1 MGVLGSL
8 PPLKEFFKIQGS
20 CQTPDTG
27 GLTFSVNVSIKSQ
40 QAMKTAMTPMSF
52 AGIRPFVWPRVKTM
66 LMRRFCL
73 RLDVFCSVMWNK
85 VRISSVRNQYPKYS
99 ENSCG
104 CGREFT
110 CVISSVTL

>member
-1 MGVLGSL
+1 MIHSGEGTTNGIRCRFNPSTGINSQGAKIGSDTAILLLREIDGRLGSL

-52 AGIRPFVWPRVKTM
+52 AGIRPFV
-66 LMRRFCL
+66 
-73 RLDVFCSVMWNK
+73 
-85 VRISSVRNQYPKYS
+85 
-99 ENSCG
+99 
-104 CGREFT
+104 
-110 CVISSVTL
+110 